1 LVEDVERDGDQKEE
15 AEWGH
20 GGNDRR
26 RGRRRYRVTA
36 AAQRS
41 QRVG

>member
-1 LVEDVERDGDQKEE
+1 LVEDVERDRNQEEE

-20 GGNDRR
+20 VFNDRR
-26 RGRRRYRVTA
+26 RGRRRYKVTA